1 MEEGGRRQKH
11 IILVHGACHGAWS
24 WYKVATLLRCA
35 GHQVTV
41 PDLAASGIDERRLH
55 EVSTFADYSQPLL
68 DILAAL
74 PPGERVILVG
84 HSLGGMSVSLAMERF
99 PERIAAAVF
108 LTAFMPA
115 PASRPSHVLD
125 KLFQEAPM
133 SFWMDTQFSSSR
145 DQEKSPVS
153 MLFGPLFISLNL
165 YQLCSVEDLTL
176 GTTLVR
182 VGSPFLEDL
191 SSAPPFSKGHYGS
204 VDVVYIICCQ
214 DLAITEKFQRW
225 MIENNPVKEVK
236 VIEEADHMAML
247 SRPKELCECLLEIVT
262 TYV

>member
-24 WYKVATLLRCA
+24 WYRVATLLRCA

-108 LTAFMPA
+108 LTAFHAGSRFPA
-115 PASRPSHVLD
+115 VPRPRQVEILD
-125 KLFQEAPM
+125 CPRQPFHLNRE
-133 SFWMDTQFSSSR
+133 R
-145 DQEKSPVS
+145 LKSNGTITAY
-153 MLFGPLFISLNL
+153 LARLKTNL
-165 YQLCSVEDLTL
+165 Y
-176 GTTLVR
+176 
-182 VGSPFLEDL
+182 
-191 SSAPPFSKGHYGS
+191 
-204 VDVVYIICCQ
+204 
-214 DLAITEKFQRW
+214 AI
-225 MIENNPVKEVK
+225 
-236 VIEEADHMAML
+236 
-247 SRPKELCECLLEIVT
+247 
-262 TYV
+262 

>member
-165 YQLCSVEDLTL
+165 YQLCSVEDL
-176 GTTLVR
+176 
-182 VGSPFLEDL
+182 
-191 SSAPPFSKGHYGS
+191 
-204 VDVVYIICCQ
+204 
-214 DLAITEKFQRW
+214 AITEKFQRW